1 MISEILFWRINVDV
15 VDDVVLDKVEIEDE
29 YPSIKLAL

>member
-1 MISEILFWRINVDV
+1 MMSEILFCRIKTDV
-15 VDDVVLDKVEIEDE
+15 AEEVVLDKVAIEDE